1 MYELPN
7 SVINSLPIPIAIPI
21 KTKFEQ
27 YSLLYTRFDPPQNSP
42 PSMWKMR
49 LNNRV
54 GVTPTNDKKNSALSN
69 PVIDKKNGIVSNL
82 KDAAPFVVGGRNPI

>member
-7 SVINSLPIPIAIPI
+7 SVINSLPMPIAIPI

-27 YSLLYTRFDPPQNSP
+27 YSLLHARFDPPQNSP

-49 LNNRV
+49 LNKRV
-54 GVTPTNDKKNSALSN
+54 GVKPPNDKKSFALSN
-69 PVIDKKNGIVSNL
+69 PVIDKKN
-82 KDAAPFVVGGRNPI
+82 

>member
-7 SVINSLPIPIAIPI
+7 SVINSLPMPIAIPI

-27 YSLLYTRFDPPQNSP
+27 YSLLHTRFDPPQNSP

-54 GVTPTNDKKNSALSN
+54 GVTPTNDKKS
-69 PVIDKKNGIVSNL
+69 GIGSNL
-82 KDAAPFVVGGRNPI
+82 KDAAPFVVGGRNPLQKPIV